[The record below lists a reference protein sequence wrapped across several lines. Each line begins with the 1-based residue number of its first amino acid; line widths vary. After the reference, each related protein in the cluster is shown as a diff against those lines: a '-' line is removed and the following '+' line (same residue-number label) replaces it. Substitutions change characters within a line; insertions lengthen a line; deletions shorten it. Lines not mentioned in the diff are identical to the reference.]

1 MSKPIPKA
9 RANQQ
14 KTVAQQLKELIKQ
27 HIDRA
32 LPEHAHRATKKGNGM
47 PLIAWMRGA
56 PKHSASKINAVCEG
70 IARYPYGSVGDGA
83 IVLAKAIAE
92 RYDVTWVQLE
102 LIETYVLRRYRGK
115 QRNRF
120 RTWAGTVKEQEL
132 AFHNTFL
139 DRNVLDQICKEL
151 KTSTHQL
158 PLRALIDEQVT
169 QMLLL
174 LQLKETIERKTP
186 AVCKI

>member
-32 LPEHAHRATKKGNGM
+32 LPEHAHRATKKGNDM

-70 IARYPYGSVGDGA
+70 LAVYPYSSVGGGA
-83 IVLAKAIAE
+83 KHLARDIAE

-102 LIETYVLRRYRGK
+102 LIETYVFRRYRGIER
-115 QRNRF
+115 QMAP
-120 RTWAGTVKEQEL
+120 TWAGTVKGQEL
-132 AFHNTFL
+132 VYHNTFL
-139 DRNVLDQICKEL
+139 ARNVLDQICEEL
-151 KTSTHQL
+151 KTSTRQL